1 MRLLLICLAVCTASL
16 ASAKGLDDLSNN
28 NPEAAEGEG
37 DAAAPAG
44 EGNGE
49 GEEKGEGKPDAGNG
63 EAAKPQ
69 RALSK
74 TLSQNLSIA
83 TGFARVIAS
92 KSTGDW
98 ESNGMTDL
106 TVAYKLSSLS
116 KIMNLHGTY
125 RYAPVAVSGTEDEH
139 SYRGVW
145 EAHMFGARV
154 AYQVSQTLTALGSA
168 ELGYVAS
175 HLTAIDGLDPVV
187 KKHEAGGA
195 IFAVGGGADWT
206 IGEKAGFA
214 GGPRLFAGFG
224 SFTIIQIGGALSF
237 LF

>member
-1 MRLLLICLAVCTASL
+1 MRLLLICVAMCTASL

-37 DAAAPAG
+37 EGAAPAG
-44 EGNGE
+44 EGEGE
-49 GEEKGEGKPDAGNG
+49 GEAKEGKGAGGKG

-69 RALSK
+69 GALSK

-175 HLTAIDGLDPVV
+175 HLTPIDGLDPVV
-187 KKHEAGGA
+187 KKHEASGA
-195 IFAVGGGADWT
+195 TFAVGGGADWT
-206 IGEKAGFA
+206 IGDKAGFA

-224 SFTIIQIGGALSF
+224 SFTIVQIGGALSF